1 MELAQYALSTLV
13 EDPMRNVAD
22 LMTPKPT
29 TIEPEASALAALDL
43 MVDAGIRHLP
53 VVDGRARL
61 VGILSVDDLR
71 AALPFAV
78 NLRQP
83 PSPTEREIARDVSVA
98 EVMTHGPLTATPQT
112 AVADAA
118 GTLARFRIGCLPV
131 VEGGKLVG
139 ILSETDVL
147 RAIAGQAEER
157 RAPAADARKQ
167 ELDEL
172 VMELRA
178 ERTRILRRLG
188 RVQQIE
194 LESTRE
200 QREIPMDQV
209 EQAEHAI
216 RLAVDEPLAAL
227 SARRL
232 EALDHALFRASQGR
246 LGACEKCSKPISVA
260 RLRALPGAATC
271 VRCARATPRG
281 AS

>member
-1 MELAQYALSTLV
+1 MQT
-13 EDPMRNVAD
+13 VAE

-53 VVDGRARL
+53 VVDARARL
-61 VGILSVDDLR
+61 VGVLSVDDLR

-78 NLRQP
+78 NLRHP
-83 PSPTEREIARDVSVA
+83 PSPSERESARDLSVA
-98 EVMTHGPLTATPQT
+98 EVMTHGPLTVTPPT
-112 AVADAA
+112 KVSDAA
-118 GTLARFRIGCLPV
+118 AKLARFRIGCLPV
-131 VEGGKLVG
+131 VEDGRLVG

-147 RAIAGQAEER
+147 RAIAGE
-157 RAPAADARKQ
+157 ADARGARPQDARKH
-167 ELDEL
+167 ELELL

-194 LESTRE
+194 LESTQE
-200 QREIPMDQV
+200 QREIPMD
-209 EQAEHAI
+209 EAEHAAHAI
-216 RLAVDEPLAAL
+216 QLAVDEPLAAL

-246 LGACEKCSKPISVA
+246 LGICERCEKPIAVA
-260 RLRALPGAATC
+260 RLRALPGASTC
-271 VRCARATPRG
+271 VRCARLAN
-281 AS
+281 